1 MSMYKEYIHRNSQ
14 GHLFQREREI
24 LIPSEA
30 SGKTLL
36 RVPDDDLLK
45 AEFPSSQT
53 PPSMFSQL
61 PVLSN

>member
-1 MSMYKEYIHRNSQ
+1 MSMYKEYIYRNSQ
-14 GHLFQREREI
+14 GHLFQRERERKI
-24 LIPSEA
+24 IYAQTSEA

-36 RVPDDDLLK
+36 RAPDDDLLL
-45 AEFPSSQT
+45 QT